1 MEPSDPPLRY
11 VVVGYQPTSGDD
23 TKDGSVILFH
33 GPASR
38 NFEALIR
45 AGYTVPDRSAG
56 QLEWD
61 LISDK
66 VLDPNT

>member
-1 MEPSDPPLRY
+1 MEPSDSRLRY
-11 VVVGYQPTSGDD
+11 VVIGYTPTSGDD
-23 TKDGSVILFH
+23 TKGGSVILFD

-38 NFEALIR
+38 NFEALTR

>member
-1 MEPSDPPLRY
+1 MEPSDPRLRY
-11 VVVGYQPTSGDD
+11 VVIGYTPTSGDD
-23 TKDGSVILFH
+23 TKGGSVILFH

-56 QLEWD
+56 ELDWG

>member
-1 MEPSDPPLRY
+1 
-11 VVVGYQPTSGDD
+11 
-23 TKDGSVILFH
+23 
-33 GPASR
+33 
-38 NFEALIR
+38 LIR

-61 LISDK
+61 LISVR

>member
-1 MEPSDPPLRY
+1 MDPSDPPRRY
-11 VVVGYQPTSGDD
+11 IVVGSTPTSGDD
-23 TKDGSVILFH
+23 TKGGSVILFE

-45 AGYTVPDRSAG
+45 AGHTVPDRWAG

>member
-1 MEPSDPPLRY
+1 MEPSDPRLRY
-11 VVVGYQPTSGDD
+11 VVIGYTPTSGDD
-23 TKDGSVILFH
+23 TKGGSVILFD
-33 GPASR
+33 GPVSR